1 MPYPRNLVQINPFIV
16 INVKKLRL
24 LYITIAVLVVMNG
37 ILLSLFLMAP
47 PHPHKRDVFRF
58 IVDKVHFDAAQ
69 EDQYATMR
77 DEHRAQMDAL
87 RGKMDAAKDR
97 YFSGVLNGKE
107 DTLTLNEIAFIQ
119 KEIESVTFHHF
130 QQVRTL
136 CRPEQLPQF
145 DAIIL
150 EAIGMMGPPP
160 PPKHH

>member
-1 MPYPRNLVQINPFIV
+1 
-16 INVKKLRL
+16 
-24 LYITIAVLVVMNG
+24 
-37 ILLSLFLMAP
+37 
-47 PHPHKRDVFRF
+47 
-58 IVDKVHFDAAQ
+58 
-69 EDQYATMR
+69 
-77 DEHRAQMDAL
+77 
-87 RGKMDAAKDR
+87 
-97 YFSGVLNGKE
+97 LNGKE

-119 KEIESVTFHHF
+119 KEIEAVTFHHF